1 MNSLDL
7 QGPGERWRALARRDA
22 AADGRFVYA
31 VKTTGVFCRPSCP
44 SRRPLARNVVYFDT
58 ASAAERAG
66 FRPCRRCHPER
77 EVSPRDDTLG
87 RVRATCR
94 AIEAAE
100 APPRLTA
107 LAAAAGL
114 SRFHFQRL
122 FKRVVGV
129 TPREYYVAHR
139 RERFQRALAGGGSVD
154 AAVYGAGFG
163 SASRVYERADA
174 LLGMS
179 PAVYARGAAG
189 EQIRCGF
196 ARSALGWIAVA
207 ATDRGVCA
215 IELGSG
221 RAALAERLAERF
233 PRAAIDAADSSLGT
247 YLAAIVAFIER
258 PAQAEPVSLCPRTA
272 AIPLA
277 KHPAQAEPP
286 LNGKIRREDAARR
299 RGHAVGLQ
307 ADADGGDGGGGVVVA
322 PPLARM
328 QRTPDVPVAS
338 GPIHD
343 DHRSLLPRDRDCH
356 RPCHQSSA
364 TGRK

>member
-58 ASAAERAG
+58 PGAAERAG

-77 EVSPRDDTLG
+77 EVSPRDDTLA
-87 RVRATCR
+87 RVRASCR
-94 AIEAAE
+94 AIETAE

-122 FKRVVGV
+122 FKREVGV

-139 RERFQRALAGGGSVD
+139 RERFQRALAAGESVD

-189 EQIRCGF
+189 ERIRCGF
-196 ARSALGWIAVA
+196 ARSALGWIGVA

-233 PRAAIDAADSSLGT
+233 ARAAIDAADSSLST

-258 PAQAEPVSLCPRTA
+258 PAQPLRLPLDIRGTAFQQRVWRALQSVPPGETTSYGALARSVGRPEAARAVARACATNPVAL
-272 AIPLA
+272 AIPCHRAVAADGSSGGYRWGVQRKRALL
-277 KHPAQAEPP
+277 E
-286 LNGKIRREDAARR
+286 RERAAAARE
-299 RGHAVGLQ
+299 RGE
-307 ADADGGDGGGGVVVA
+307 
-322 PPLARM
+322 
-328 QRTPDVPVAS
+328 
-338 GPIHD
+338 
-343 DHRSLLPRDRDCH
+343 
-356 RPCHQSSA
+356 SSPA
-364 TGRK
+364 G

>member
-58 ASAAERAG
+58 PGAAERAG

-77 EVSPRDDTLG
+77 ELSPRDDTLA
-87 RVRATCR
+87 RVRASCR
-94 AIEAAE
+94 AIETAE

-122 FKRVVGV
+122 FKREVGV

-139 RERFQRALAGGGSVD
+139 RERFQRALAAGESVD

-233 PRAAIDAADSSLGT
+233 PRAAIDAADNSLGT

-258 PAQAEPVSLCPRTA
+258 PAQALRLPLDIRGTAFQQRVWRALQSVPPGETTSYGALARSVGRPAAARAVARACATNPVAL
-272 AIPLA
+272 AIPCHRA
-277 KHPAQAEPP
+277 IA
-286 LNGKIRREDAARR
+286 
-299 RGHAVGLQ
+299 
-307 ADADGGDGGGGVVVA
+307 ADGSSGGYRWGVQRKRALLERERAAVA
-322 PPLARM
+322 RERGESPPA
-328 QRTPDVPVAS
+328 
-338 GPIHD
+338 G
-343 DHRSLLPRDRDCH
+343 
-356 RPCHQSSA
+356 
-364 TGRK
+364 

>member
-58 ASAAERAG
+58 PGAAERAG

-77 EVSPRDDTLG
+77 ELSPRDDTLA
-87 RVRATCR
+87 RVRASCR
-94 AIEAAE
+94 AIETAE

-122 FKRVVGV
+122 FKREVGV

-139 RERFQRALAGGGSVD
+139 RERFQRALAAGESVD

-258 PAQAEPVSLCPRTA
+258 PAQALRLPLDIRGTAFQQRVWRALQSVPPGETTSYGALARSVGRPAAARAVARACATNPVAL
-272 AIPLA
+272 AIPCHRA
-277 KHPAQAEPP
+277 IA
-286 LNGKIRREDAARR
+286 
-299 RGHAVGLQ
+299 
-307 ADADGGDGGGGVVVA
+307 ADGSSGGYRWGVQRKRALLERERAAVA
-322 PPLARM
+322 RERGESPPA
-328 QRTPDVPVAS
+328 
-338 GPIHD
+338 G
-343 DHRSLLPRDRDCH
+343 
-356 RPCHQSSA
+356 
-364 TGRK
+364 